1 MLTRIMGEGR
11 MQIDM
16 SLKKRLAYMFLGIFG
31 MGIFLSFLLKVGYG
45 TDTSSFMNSSVA
57 AKFDIS
63 LGTTL
68 VCTNAL
74 FLIPEIIWGR
84 KLIGIGTIANMTLI
98 GYTSDFCTYLEEKY
112 LPDFIF
118 TVQPY
123 RTITF
128 IVALAFFLVSVALYM
143 NADLGQAPFDSISTM
158 VSQHTQLSFTLVRM
172 AWDFL
177 MIIIGIIAG
186 GKLTIGTVVLALTI
200 GPSVSFIGRFIR

>member
-1 MLTRIMGEGR
+1 MKLRNVLLMLIGV
-11 MQIDM
+11 
-16 SLKKRLAYMFLGIFG
+16 AG
-31 MGIFLSFLLKVGYG
+31 MGVSLSFLLGVGYG

-57 AKFDIS
+57 MRTGLS
-63 LGTTL
+63 LGIVMVSMNAVQLVAELVWGRHYIGLGTL
-68 VCTNAL
+68 V
-74 FLIPEIIWGR
+74 
-84 KLIGIGTIANMTLI
+84 NMTAI
-98 GYTSDFCTYLEEKY
+98 GFISDFCTYLEEKY

-123 RTITF
+123 RTLTF

-158 VSQHTQLSFTLVRM
+158 VSQHTRLSFTLVRM

-186 GKLTIGTVVLALTI
+186 GKLTIGTVALALTI
-200 GPSVSFIGRFIR
+200 GPSVSFIGKFIK